1 MGGLT
6 GLLGQLFGYG
16 PGTGQNNAT
25 GQLAGQGIG
34 GPAQPN
40 LTSYDQQLAQQQ
52 QLLTQLQGMAAGTG
66 PSAAQGQLSQAIQ
79 QAMASQNAA
88 AAGGRYGQ
96 NAATRQQN
104 VGNQAANMQAGA
116 ANQAG
121 QLRAQEQQT
130 GAQGAANV
138 AGTMAGQNL
147 QVAGMQQAGQ
157 QAYNNQ
163 LSSLYGAEQGQQA
176 QAGMNLQGSLANG
189 IGQATKLA
197 MTGAAQGAVVDH
209 HSEGMKHMALAMS
222 HFHAA
227 HGMGGAGGETYVG
240 EKGPELLTPEDP
252 QQKPSLITHPMLL
265 KLGQHGRDTVLPLE
279 KGSAPYTPGKLP
291 DKVGKRPTTPAPKHP
306 AVKKEAAKAMAGE
319 VSPHSPGPGAKG
331 LSPQTAP
338 IVQHALDVH
347 GIHPAVLAHYRVQ
360 RAHQHATGR

>member
-1 MGGLT
+1 MAGLNLGG
-6 GLLGQLFGYG
+6 FFNYG
-16 PGTGQNNAT
+16 AGTGMDNAT
-25 GQLAGQGIG
+25 GQLAGQGIN

-79 QAMASQNAA
+79 QAMAAQNAS

-121 QLRAQEQQT
+121 QLRAQEQQI

-147 QVAGMQQAGQ
+147 QAAGMQQAGQ

-163 LSSLYGAEQGQQA
+163 LGTLYGAEQGQNA
-176 QAGMNLQGSLANG
+176 QAGMALQGSMMNAAG
-189 IGQATKLA
+189 GATSMMA
-197 MTGAAQGAVVDH
+197 MAGGGVTDH

-227 HGMGGAGGETYVG
+227 HGSGGTGGETYVG

-306 AVKKEAAKAMAGE
+306 AVKEEAARALKGE
-319 VSPHSPGPGAKG
+319 VAPHSPGPGAKG

-360 RAHQHATGR
+360 RALQHATGR